1 MINVDFS
8 GLSEYRSDG
17 RKREELRNTSVE
29 LGIDAHADGS
39 CLLKQ
44 GLT

>member
-8 GLSEYRSDG
+8 ALSDYRSDG
-17 RKREELRNTSVE
+17 RRRDELRATGIE

-39 CLLKQ
+39 CRFRQ